1 MVQGVLAG
9 IGIGLTYAP
18 SLAVISQHFSKRRT
32 LAMSLVTSGTSLGAV
47 IHPIMLNH
55 LFNGHVGFSRGVL
68 VSAGF
73 VSTLLLVAHLSI
85 RTIALPAPSANY
97 RAVARK
103 CSRDVLFIL
112 MTLAYVVFGMRRLED

>member
-1 MVQGVLAG
+1 
-9 IGIGLTYAP
+9 
-18 SLAVISQHFSKRRT
+18 
-32 LAMSLVTSGTSLGAV
+32 MSLVTSGTSLGAV

-85 RTIALPAPSANY
+85 RTIVLPAPSANY
-97 RAVARK
+97 RAAARK
-103 CSRDVLFIL
+103 CSRDVMFIL